1 MKHEKIRHR
10 ILIGLMC
17 LTGLLF
23 ACNAD
28 RDCRQDT
35 DIHVNVVFTG
45 DSLRLTTDSIK
56 LSIDSTACDTIRF
69 NVIRDMTIRGMG
81 RDSLLADGLAMNKAK
96 LPLKPDTTFSDF
108 VIDFNGLT
116 DTMRIYHQN
125 DMQFISLACGCFVFH
140 TLDSIR
146 FTKAFMDSVI
156 ILNTAVTT
164 ATDDHLRI
172 YFHKR

>member
-1 MKHEKIRHR
+1 MKHEKIIHR

-17 LTGLLF
+17 LVALLG

-35 DIHVNVVFTG
+35 DIHVNVLFTG
-45 DSLRLTTDSIK
+45 DSLRLTTDTAR
-56 LSIDSTACDTIRF
+56 LAIDSTACDTIRY

-81 RDSLLADGLAMNKAK
+81 RDSLLANGIAMNKAQ
-96 LPLKPDTTFSDF
+96 LPLRPDTTFSDF
-108 VIDFNGLT
+108 LIDFNGLT

-125 DMQFISLACGCFVFH
+125 DMQFVSLACGCFVFH
-140 TLDSIR
+140 TIDSIR

-156 ILNTAVTT
+156 VLNTAVTT
-164 ATDDHLRI
+164 ASDDHMCI